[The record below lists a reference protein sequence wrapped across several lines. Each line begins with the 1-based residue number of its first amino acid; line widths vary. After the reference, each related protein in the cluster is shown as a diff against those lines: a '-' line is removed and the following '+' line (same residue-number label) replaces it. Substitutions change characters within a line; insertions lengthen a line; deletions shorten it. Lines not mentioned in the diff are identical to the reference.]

1 MTFNQLHKL
10 EPWALVVIYERGFL
24 VGHMW
29 AETAIAIYQHSTCTP
44 TFSLSNHNGVTNM
57 LDYWALQAKRNIV

>member
-29 AETAIAIYQHSTCTP
+29 AETAIAIYQHS
-44 TFSLSNHNGVTNM
+44 NM
-57 LDYWALQAKRNIV
+57 HPYFLA